1 MSPTRAPA
9 LGALLLLALAAGC
22 TGSAPSSDPTPG
34 AVSSDATSAAR
45 LDLSGVP
52 VPRVPLCDLVA
63 DHTVVSALGQE
74 VAGTAHYDSG
84 EEVEV
89 APGVVDVS
97 HEHGCVYEGADGA
110 VARVWV
116 FARPV
121 GDPEASALVR
131 RARRGRDC
139 SFPDPLDFGTPGLTS
154 LCEVP
159 GEDATVTRARLEGLF
174 GDTWVGCEI
183 TEPAATSRTAGA
195 DVVQRAVTW
204 CAAVVNAAGSR
215 S

>member
-1 MSPTRAPA
+1 MSPLRASS
-9 LGALLLLALAAGC
+9 LGALLLLGLAAGC
-22 TGSAPSSDPTPG
+22 TGSAPSADPTPG
-34 AVSSDATSAAR
+34 EVSSGPTAAAR
-45 LDLSGVP
+45 LDLSGIP
-52 VPRVPLCDLVA
+52 VPRVPLCDVVPE
-63 DHTVVSALGQE
+63 HTVVGALGQE

-89 APGVVDVS
+89 APGVVDVA
-97 HEHGCVYEGADGA
+97 HEHGCVYEGADGT

-121 GDPEASALVR
+121 GDPEATALVR

-159 GEDATVTRARLEGLF
+159 GDDAAPVNRARLEGLF
-174 GDTWVGCEI
+174 SDTWVGCEV
-183 TEPAATSRTAGA
+183 TEPAPSRTTGP